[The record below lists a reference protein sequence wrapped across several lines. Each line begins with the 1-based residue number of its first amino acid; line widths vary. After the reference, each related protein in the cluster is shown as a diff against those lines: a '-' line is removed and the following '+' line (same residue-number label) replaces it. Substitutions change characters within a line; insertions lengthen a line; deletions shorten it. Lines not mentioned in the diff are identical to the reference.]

1 MRLLANYG
9 LACQL
14 KFAIMNSEEIQTL
27 LKRGLVATSSTHISP
42 RSSRPTTLIT
52 AFLTITCLAALFL
65 SELVGISSLGARW
78 ARTMVADFRY
88 NLHIAVVF
96 WLCFRGGKWFS
107 LETMIPLLCLFGSL
121 ALDSFFDR
129 FLDDPLISVW
139 GQVYRLLLIALVF
152 RIFRRAFRISLQ
164 PIQRSAKCPDLTMS
178 TLLFTMA
185 IFACLI
191 LCDMQIRQRFA
202 GQLSSNFVYD
212 PPFLAFVSATTR
224 STLWIG
230 IALLLSKG
238 KRNSIRIGM
247 VMLAGWFVSRSLV
260 VIFLDGVLYPAIE
273 KLGPMSRGRISMEEL
288 VFLQFLQ
295 FGIVWGV
302 ALLFVRTGYRFC
314 FNQPGRN
321 PSDNQAV
328 KFDAIE

>member
-1 MRLLANYG
+1 
-9 LACQL
+9 
-14 KFAIMNSEEIQTL
+14 MNSEEIQML
-27 LKRGLVATSSTHISP
+27 LKKGLVASSSTHVSP
-42 RSSRPTTLIT
+42 RSSRPATLVV

-65 SELVGISSLGARW
+65 SELVGISSIGARW
-78 ARTMVADFRY
+78 SRTMIADFRF
-88 NLHIAVVF
+88 NLHIAIVF

-107 LETMIPLLCLFGSL
+107 IETIIPLLCLCGSL
-121 ALDSFFDR
+121 TLDSLFNSW
-129 FLDDPLISVW
+129 FLADPLVLVW

-152 RIFRRAFRISLQ
+152 RILRRAFRISLV
-164 PIQRSAKCPDLTMS
+164 PIQRWTKCPDLTMS
-178 TLLFTMA
+178 TLLFTTA

-238 KRNSIRIGM
+238 KQNSIQIGM
-247 VMLAGWFVSRSLV
+247 VMLAVWLISRSLV
-260 VIFLDGVLYPAIE
+260 VVFLDGVLYPAVE

-295 FGIVWGV
+295 LGIVWGV
-302 ALLFVRTGYRFC
+302 ALLFVWTGYRFC
-314 FNQPGRN
+314 LNNPERN
-321 PSDNQAV
+321 PMGNHAV
-328 KFDAIE
+328 KFDAIQ